1 MRVLLKNM
9 GDANRVFYDATRKAV
24 VVAPGKSA
32 VADLP
37 DSLITHLR
45 AAMAQGATLHCDLPP
60 EPKKEEPE
68 PEQTAG
74 RGRRVRTPRASGRK
88 KISTDEPAPKKK
100 EEKVITPSDVLAT
113 ASELD
118 YHTLL
123 SMTNK
128 ALPDHT
134 LGPRPTKEAML
145 NALRRAVPPAD

>member
-9 GDANRVFYDATRKAV
+9 GDATRVFYDATRRPIV
-24 VVAPGKSA
+24 VNPGKSV

-45 AAMAQGATLHCDLPP
+45 AAMAQGATLHCELPP
-60 EPKKEEPE
+60 EPKAPE
-68 PEQTAG
+68 PEVETT
-74 RGRRVRTPRASGRK
+74 RPRRVRTPRAGRK
-88 KISTDEPAPKKK
+88 KTEEPKAAEKKA
-100 EEKVITPSDVLAT
+100 ITPSDVLAT
-113 ASELD
+113 ASDLD

-145 NALRRAVPPAD
+145 NALRRAVPPAE